1 MCHESSYGQEV
12 VSSGCENGEK
22 VENMKKKNP
31 REKYSE
37 LPVHNWSLVLELN
50 VVLLWVAISYP

>member
-22 VENMKKKNP
+22 VENMKKNP
-31 REKYSE
+31 REKHSE